1 MRCFQEICNIQQNQ
15 SQTKQTTWQPT
26 IYYYIKMFNDL
37 TQNVINLI
45 DTIKPNRRQNPVNPN
60 SFLSLPCGHLISIVR
75 SGYQMPTLLQYC
87 EQLND
92 VVNESLKCPIWCE
105 ILHTRTPSITGF
117 SCMVL
122 MCMQHLAQISHE
134 STPDY
139 QLVTLH

>member
-1 MRCFQEICNIQQNQ
+1 MLPRNSQYSAKSI

-37 TQNVINLI
+37 TQNIINFN
-45 DTIKPNRRQNPVNPN
+45 DTIKPNRWQYPVNPN
-60 SFLSLPCGHLISIVR
+60 SLLSLCPVVILSVLW
-75 SGYQMPTLLQYC
+75 YQMPTLLQYC

-92 VVNESLKCPIWCE
+92 VVNESLKCPTWCE

-122 MCMQHLAQISHE
+122 MCMQHIAQISHE